1 MNEYINTISEYFIRN
16 RQRIH
21 NTFTVIYWLFVPF
34 LFIAVFAS
42 RINDSVLLFIFSIG
56 SLLGKIALILFI
68 ASLLP
73 GIGERF
79 GIQNKPLALLKIFRR
94 EIGILMYITAIAHLI
109 LAKLVITTS
118 LTELL
123 MPMPFEIMG
132 TLSLFIL
139 FFLFITSNTFSQV
152 KLRLNWYRIQR
163 LIYIGMFF
171 IFLHVA
177 FLKLSIWTVLMGILI
192 IVQAASFIALY
203 KRTKSFTGG
212 KPF

>member
-1 MNEYINTISEYFIRN
+1 MNEYINTISEYLIRN
-16 RQRIH
+16 RQRIL
-21 NTFTVIYWLFVPF
+21 NTFTILYWLFVPF
-34 LFIAVFAS
+34 LFISVFAS

-56 SLLGKIALILFI
+56 SFLGKIALILFI
-68 ASLLP
+68 TTLLP

-79 GIQNKPLALLKIFRR
+79 GIQNKLLALLRIFRR
-94 EIGILMYITAIAHLI
+94 EIGILMYITAITHVT

-118 LTELL
+118 FKELL

-132 TLSLFIL
+132 SLSLFIL

-163 LIYIGMFF
+163 LAYIGMFL